1 MFLHCLTLSY
11 SRAFVYLEKLSL
23 FEMVTCYEHWI
34 LWILYCSRKS
44 KFRKIYMLVQVHIL
58 SLDSPVCT
66 KCILYVLENFVL
78 IKLRM
83 SLVGI
88 FLCENS
94 SLCSLLVA
102 QCAATMDS
110 LLVRLSPEGVQ
121 DWNITFVRAFNDW
134 EVDIV
139 ALFFQLLNSHIPS
152 SVGPDGLG
160 WKL

>member
-1 MFLHCLTLSY
+1 
-11 SRAFVYLEKLSL
+11 
-23 FEMVTCYEHWI
+23 
-34 LWILYCSRKS
+34 
-44 KFRKIYMLVQVHIL
+44 
-58 SLDSPVCT
+58 
-66 KCILYVLENFVL
+66 
-78 IKLRM
+78 M